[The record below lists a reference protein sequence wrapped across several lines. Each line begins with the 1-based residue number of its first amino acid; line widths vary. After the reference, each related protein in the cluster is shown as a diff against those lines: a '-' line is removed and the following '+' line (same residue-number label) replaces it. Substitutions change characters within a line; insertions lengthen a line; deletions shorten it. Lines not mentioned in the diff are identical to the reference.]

1 MGGRA
6 VALWRNNRIDAEWHI
21 DLEELARRFAA
32 SGWAGQP
39 WPLRRRILLFVTSP
53 DGLCS
58 TFLDEDY
65 DALEAACR
73 NAAVAAEPA

>member
-1 MGGRA
+1 MPVRA
-6 VALWRNNRIDAEWHI
+6 IALWRNNRIDGEWHI
-21 DLEELARRFAA
+21 GLEELARRFAV

-53 DGLCS
+53 DGLSS

-73 NAAVAAEPA
+73 NAAVTAEPA